1 MDVFCTISWTREDI
15 RQLLEENGKDSSD
28 ESVDTFLKKMDI
40 SYFEEA
46 CIQDG
51 WERLAGMVR

>member
-1 MDVFCTISWTREDI
+1 MDVFCTISWTKEDI

-28 ESVDTFLKKMDI
+28 ESVDAFLEQMDI
-40 SYFEEA
+40 RSFGEA

-51 WERLAGMVR
+51 WERLSCMVR